1 MEDNSMLKKGWVH
14 RLTLFLLFLMCGLL
28 VSFISMT
35 FSPKIPD
42 NIETICRISLMI
54 VFLAVAIWSY
64 RNELLKKYWPVFFAF
79 FVASF
84 ALFLSWQSAGWVL
97 HFLDLSVNTPDGIAV
112 AKLSASLLIV
122 IPIILLTRISGDDLA
137 SIYLKKGELRL
148 GLIIGLAG
156 FVLFAALA
164 VLQVIGQDIS
174 WEKVIPLTPWIL
186 VFVLANGFMEELLF
200 RGLFLRKYE
209 PFLGNK
215 LSNLLTA
222 VVFTLAHIQVTY
234 TPELPIFLMIT
245 FLLALAWGY
254 VMQKTDS
261 IWGSALFHAGA
272 DMLIIIGIFA
282 NYGIR
287 M

>member
-28 VSFISMT
+28 VFFISMT

-54 VFLAVAIWSY
+54 VFLAVAIWSH

-97 HFLDLSVNTPDGIAV
+97 HFLDLTVNTPDGIAV

-137 SIYLKKGELRL
+137 SIYLKKGKLRL
-148 GLIIGLAG
+148 GLIIGLAS

-186 VFVLANGFMEELLF
+186 VFVLANGFTEELLF

>member
-1 MEDNSMLKKGWVH
+1 MEDNSMLKKEGVH

-28 VSFISMT
+28 VFFISMT

-54 VFLAVAIWSY
+54 VFLAVAIWSH

-97 HFLDLSVNTPDGIAV
+97 HFLDLTVNTPDGIAV

-137 SIYLKKGELRL
+137 SIYLKKGKLRL
-148 GLIIGLAG
+148 GLIIGLAS

-186 VFVLANGFMEELLF
+186 VFVLANGFTEELLF

-282 NYGIR
+282 NYGIK

>member
-28 VSFISMT
+28 VFFISIT
-35 FSPKIPD
+35 YSPKIPD

-54 VFLAVAIWSY
+54 VFLAVAIWSH

-97 HFLDLSVNTPDGIAV
+97 HFLDLTVNTPDGIAV
-112 AKLSASLLIV
+112 AKLSESLLIV

-137 SIYLKKGELRL
+137 LIYLKKGELRL
-148 GLIIGLAG
+148 GLIIGLAS

-261 IWGSALFHAGA
+261 IWGSALFHAGV

-282 NYGIR
+282 NYGIK